1 MQALSESLR
10 FLGDST
16 RLRLLRCLALAPLSV
31 TELVGVLGVGQSN
44 VSHHLAKLKKHGLV
58 LEERAGASKYYSLV
72 RDHAADDGGRGVRGA
87 LERPPEGGAH
97 SPKGEDAGQIW
108 PLVKLA
114 VEWQDDDEGDL
125 SRVRDLL
132 RAREDRQAL
141 NERLLEPGQSWFLWA
156 RALGTLLPALDV
168 ADFGCGSG
176 SLSVEMARWA
186 RSVTAIDA
194 SPQALAKARERAET
208 AGEGLAR
215 RIRFLKDDL
224 QSLSLKAASLD
235 LVVISQS
242 LHHVE
247 APDKVLREAAR
258 VLKPGGHCVLIELLP
273 HKEKWVLDRLGHRW
287 QGLEPEAVRS
297 WLKAAGFA
305 RLELDASVSRT
316 TDPFR
321 VFLFTA
327 QIPDETERESR

>member
-16 RLRLLRCLALAPLSV
+16 RLRILRSLALAPLTV
-31 TELVGVLGVGQSN
+31 TELVAVLGVGQSN
-44 VSHHLAKLKKHGLV
+44 VSHHLSKLKKHGLV
-58 LEERAGASKYYSLV
+58 LEERAGANKFYSLV
-72 RDHAADDGGRGVRGA
+72 REHAADDGGGV
-87 LERPPEGGAH
+87 
-97 SPKGEDAGQIW
+97 W

-114 VEWQDDDEGDL
+114 VEWQDDDAGDL

-156 RALGTLLPALDV
+156 RALGTLLPSLDV

-176 SLSVEMARWA
+176 ALSVEMARWA

-194 SPQALAKARERAET
+194 SPAALSKARERAES

-215 RIRFLKDDL
+215 RIKFLKDDL
-224 QSLSLKAASLD
+224 HALSVKAASLD
-235 LVVISQS
+235 LVVVSQS
-242 LHHVE
+242 LHHVDTPE
-247 APDKVLREAAR
+247 KVVREAAR
-258 VLKPGGHCVLIELLP
+258 VLKPGGHCVLVELLP
-273 HKEKWVLDRLGHRW
+273 HKEKWVVDRLGHRW
-287 QGLEPEAVRS
+287 QGLEPEAVRG
-297 WLKAAGFA
+297 WLKAAGFT
-305 RLELDASVSRT
+305 RLELDTSVSRT

-327 QIPDETERESR
+327 QIPDES

>member
-44 VSHHLAKLKKHGLV
+44 VSHHLSKLKKHGLV

-72 RDHAADDGGRGVRGA
+72 REHTAEDGGGV
-87 LERPPEGGAH
+87 
-97 SPKGEDAGQIW
+97 W

-114 VEWQDDDEGDL
+114 VEWQDDEEGDL

-176 SLSVEMARWA
+176 ALSVEMARWA

-194 SPQALAKARERAET
+194 SPQALAKARERAEG

-224 QSLSLKAASLD
+224 QALSVKAASLD

-287 QGLEPEAVRS
+287 QGLEPEDVRG
-297 WLKAAGFA
+297 WLKAAGFT

-327 QIPDETERESR
+327 QIADES

>member
-16 RLRLLRCLALAPLSV
+16 RLRILRCLSLAPLSV

-58 LEERAGASKYYSLV
+58 LEERVGASRYYSLV
-72 RDHAADDGGRGVRGA
+72 RDHAADDEETGRFW
-87 LERPPEGGAH
+87 
-97 SPKGEDAGQIW
+97 S
-108 PLVKLA
+108 LVKLA
-114 VEWQDDDEGDL
+114 VEWQDDEDGDL

-141 NERLLEPGQSWFLWA
+141 NERLLEPGQSWFLFS
-156 RALGTLLPALDV
+156 RALGTLLPPLDV

-176 SLSVEMARWA
+176 GLSVEMARWA
-186 RSVTAIDA
+186 RSVVAIDA
-194 SPQALAKARERAET
+194 NPTALAKARERAES

-224 QSLSLKAASLD
+224 HGSSLESRSLD
-235 LVVISQS
+235 LVVVSQS

-247 APDKVLREAAR
+247 DPEKVVREAAR
-258 VLKPGGHCVLIELLP
+258 VLRPGGHCVLIELLP
-273 HKEKWVLDRLGHRW
+273 HKEKWVLERLGHRW
-287 QGLEPEAVRS
+287 QGFEPETVRA
-297 WLKAAGFA
+297 WLKSAGFGG
-305 RLELDASVSRT
+305 LSLDASVSRT

-327 QIPDETERESR
+327 RIPEEP

>member
-16 RLRLLRCLALAPLSV
+16 RLRLLRCLAIAPLTV
-31 TELVGVLGVGQSN
+31 TELVAVVGVGQSN

-58 LEERAGASKYYSLV
+58 LEERSGQTKFYSLN
-72 RDHAADDGGRGVRGA
+72 RTPDAEGADGVW
-87 LERPPEGGAH
+87 
-97 SPKGEDAGQIW
+97 S
-108 PLVKLA
+108 LVKLA

-176 SLSVEMARWA
+176 GLSVEMARWA
-186 RSVTAIDA
+186 RSVVAIDA
-194 SPQALAKARERAET
+194 SPQALSKARERAES
-208 AGEGLAR
+208 AGDGLAR
-215 RIRFLKDDL
+215 RIKFVKDDL
-224 QSLSLKAASLD
+224 HALSLKSASLD

-247 APDKVLREAAR
+247 TPEKVVKEAAR
-258 VLKPGGHCVLIELLP
+258 VLRPGGHCVLIELLP
-273 HKEKWVLDRLGHRW
+273 HKEKWVVDRLGHRW
-287 QGLEPEAVRS
+287 MGFEPDAVRG
-297 WLKAAGFA
+297 WLKAAGFT
-305 RLELDASVSRT
+305 RLDLDESVSRT
-316 TDPFR
+316 NDPFR

-327 QIPDETERESR
+327 QIPEEG

>member
-16 RLRLLRCLALAPLSV
+16 RLRILRSLALAPLTV
-31 TELVGVLGVGQSN
+31 TELVAVLGVGQSN
-44 VSHHLAKLKKHGLV
+44 VSHHLSKLKKHGLV
-58 LEERAGASKYYSLV
+58 LEERAGANKFYSLV
-72 RDHAADDGGRGVRGA
+72 REHAAEDGGQGNGGVR
-87 LERPPEGGAH
+87 
-97 SPKGEDAGQIW
+97 SPKGEDAGNIW

-114 VEWQDDDEGDL
+114 VEWQDDEDGDL

-156 RALGTLLPALDV
+156 RALGGLLPAIDV

-176 SLSVEMARWA
+176 SLSLEMARWA

-194 SPQALAKARERAET
+194 SPSALTKARERAEA

-215 RIRFLKDDL
+215 RIKFLKDDL
-224 QSLSLKAASLD
+224 HALSVKAASLD

-247 APDKVLREAAR
+247 TPEKVVREAAR
-258 VLKPGGHCVLIELLP
+258 VLKPGGHCVLVELLP
-273 HKEKWVLDRLGHRW
+273 HKEKWVVDRLGHRW
-287 QGLEPEAVRS
+287 QGLEPEAVRG
-297 WLKAAGFA
+297 WLKAAGFT
-305 RLELDASVSRT
+305 LLTLDASVSRT

-327 QIPDETERESR
+327 QIPAEE

>member
-1 MQALSESLR
+1 M
-10 FLGDST
+10 
-16 RLRLLRCLALAPLSV
+16 
-31 TELVGVLGVGQSN
+31 
-44 VSHHLAKLKKHGLV
+44 
-58 LEERAGASKYYSLV
+58 
-72 RDHAADDGGRGVRGA
+72 
-87 LERPPEGGAH
+87 
-97 SPKGEDAGQIW
+97 
-108 PLVKLA
+108 KLA
-114 VEWQDDDEGDL
+114 VEWQDDDAGDL

-156 RALGTLLPALDV
+156 RALGGLLPAIDV

-176 SLSVEMARWA
+176 SLSLEMARWA

-194 SPQALAKARERAET
+194 SPSALSKARERAEA

-215 RIRFLKDDL
+215 RIKFLKDDL
-224 QSLSLKAASLD
+224 HALSLKSASLD

-247 APDKVLREAAR
+247 TPEKVVREAAR
-258 VLKPGGHCVLIELLP
+258 VLRPGGHCVLVELLP
-273 HKEKWVLDRLGHRW
+273 HKEKWVVDRLGHRW
-287 QGLEPEAVRS
+287 QGLEPEAVRG
-297 WLKAAGFA
+297 WLKAAGFT

-327 QIPDETERESR
+327 QIPDES

>member
-16 RLRLLRCLALAPLSV
+16 RLRILRSLALAPLTV
-31 TELVGVLGVGQSN
+31 TELVAVLGVGQSN
-44 VSHHLAKLKKHGLV
+44 VSHHLSKLKKHGLV
-58 LEERAGASKYYSLV
+58 LEEREGANKFYSLV
-72 RDHAADDGGRGVRGA
+72 REHAAAG
-87 LERPPEGGAH
+87 EEG
-97 SPKGEDAGQIW
+97 AGQIGGGVW

-114 VEWQDDDEGDL
+114 VEWQDDDAGDL
-125 SRVRDLL
+125 SRVRDLV

-156 RALGTLLPALDV
+156 RALGTLLPSLDV

-176 SLSVEMARWA
+176 SLSLEMARWA

-194 SPQALAKARERAET
+194 NPAALTKARERAEA

-215 RIRFLKDDL
+215 RIKFLKDDL
-224 QSLSLKAASLD
+224 HALSVKAASLD

-247 APDKVLREAAR
+247 TPEKVVREAAR

-273 HKEKWVLDRLGHRW
+273 HKEKWVVERLGHRW
-287 QGLEPEAVRS
+287 QGLEPEAVRG
-297 WLKAAGFA
+297 WLKAAGFT

-327 QIPDETERESR
+327 QIPDES